1 MAMAA
6 RAEVAS
12 ARAAGIRLLEPTG
25 ASGPRLVFLIERI
38 AARDRAAFSTLYA
51 ATSAKLYGII
61 LRILRRRE
69 LADEVLQEVYVQIW
83 ERAAYYDA
91 TKGAPITWMV
101 AIARNRALDEVRR
114 KSAVSIEDTPEVM
127 NLAGEEEHPL
137 DRVEKSQEL
146 ARLSQCLD
154 ALESDRRELVL
165 LAYREGMSRETLGQR
180 FSRPPATI
188 KSWLRRS
195 LLQLRDCLDHDRTR

>member
-12 ARAAGIRLLEPTG
+12 ARAAGLRLLEPTG
-25 ASGPRLVFLIERI
+25 PSGPSLGLLIERV
-38 AARDRAAFSTLYA
+38 AARDRAAFSSLYA

-91 TKGAPITWMV
+91 AKGAPITWMV

-127 NLAGEEEHPL
+127 NLVGEEEHPL

-154 ALESDRRELVL
+154 ALDSNRRELVL
-165 LAYREGMSRETLGQR
+165 LAYREGMSREALGQR
-180 FSRPPATI
+180 FSRPSATI

-195 LLQLRDCLDHDRTR
+195 LLQLRDCLGHDGT